1 MVMTH
6 KNNGFFLKTGSR
18 SFTLVEILVVS
29 MILAI
34 VSLAVF
40 STFSN
45 GIKLYKRMTVD
56 SGAIDRAIFLDRLT
70 TDLRNAFL
78 FTGLEI
84 SGQDDSCSLPS
95 VVYQPA
101 LQARSIGRVN
111 YVYDSGSKQLLRTQ
125 SDYAQLY
132 AGRQPQVRQRL
143 SGISSARFSYYRKDP
158 EKNAYLW
165 LDAWDISEEVPLAVR
180 LELTEGSDVDERKT
194 VRTVW
199 LPVADAAVISNT
211 TADEGSGG

>member
-1 MVMTH
+1 MAMTH
-6 KNNGFFLKTGSR
+6 NNNGSSSKTGSR

-29 MILAI
+29 MILAL
-34 VSLAVF
+34 VSLAIF
-40 STFSN
+40 STFSS
-45 GIKLYKRMTVD
+45 GIKLYKRMTVE
-56 SGAIDRAIFLDRLT
+56 SGAIDRAIFLDRFT
-70 TDLRNAFL
+70 TDLRNSFL

-84 SGQDDSCSLPS
+84 SGQDDSCSLPT

-101 LQARSIGRVN
+101 LQARSIGLVN
-111 YVYDSGSKQLLRTQ
+111 YAYDSGSRQLLRTQ

-143 SGISSARFSYYRKDP
+143 SGITGARFSYYRKDP

-165 LDAWDISEEVPLAVR
+165 LDEWDIPDEVPLAVR
-180 LELTEGSDVDERKT
+180 LELTEGSGEDERKIL
-194 VRTVW
+194 RTVW
-199 LPVADAAVISNT
+199 LPVADAGVISNT